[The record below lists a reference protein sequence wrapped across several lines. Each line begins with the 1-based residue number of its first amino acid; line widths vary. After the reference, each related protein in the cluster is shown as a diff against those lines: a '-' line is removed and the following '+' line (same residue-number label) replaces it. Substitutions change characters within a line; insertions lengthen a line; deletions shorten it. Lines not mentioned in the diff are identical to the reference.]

1 MMMQESASE
10 TISNS
15 SLSLNGMSSLSSQ
28 LDAASRDGRSSTGDT
43 SGSEVSTV
51 ELLHLQ
57 QQQALQA
64 ARQLLLQQPGS
75 GLKSPKNQDKQR
87 PLQVPVSVAMMSPQ
101 VITPQQMQQILQ
113 QQVLSPQQLQAL
125 LQQQQAVML
134 QQYCARPF
142 KVHMEKT
149 WRESETTQHLQ
160 EFYKKQQ
167 EQLHLQLLQQQHPAK
182 QAKEQQQQQQLAAQ
196 QLVFQQQLLQMQQL
210 QQQQHL
216 LNMQRQGLLSLPP
229 APGQAALPGQ
239 TLPPGGLSPAE
250 LQQLWKDVT
259 GGGGVPHGME
269 DNGIKPNCGGG
280 GGGSGGLDLTTT
292 NNTSSTTSS
301 VASKS
306 SPPISHHA
314 HTNGQSPVLASRRE
328 RERERERDRESSAH
342 EESGASHSLYGH
354 GVCKWPGCESVCE
367 DFGQFLKHLN
377 SEHALDDRSTA
388 QCRVQMQVV
397 QQLEIQ
403 LSKERERLQAM
414 MAHLHM
420 RPSEPKSSPKPLN
433 LVSNV
438 TMSRNLPSAS
448 PPNLPQTP
456 TTPTAPITPMT
467 QMPQVP
473 SVLSAANVPSM
484 GAMRR
489 RHSDKYSMQLSSGGD
504 TVFIFPEIAPNYEF
518 YKNAD
523 VRPPFTYATL
533 IRQAIMEAS
542 DMQLTLNEIYSWFT
556 RTFAYFRR
564 NAATWKNA
572 VRHNLSLHKCFV
584 RVENVKGAVWTVD
597 EMEYQKRRSQKITG
611 SPTLVK
617 NLPSSLGYGAALNAS
632 LQAALAETT
641 LPLLGNPSLMSSN
654 TSSLMGGSPHGLM
667 GGSPPGMMGGSPPGM
682 MGGTPPGMMGG
693 SPPGMMGGSPHGMM
707 GGSPRGMI
715 GGSPPGMLG
724 GSPPTLLSQSDLNGS
739 LDHLDTNGH
748 GSPCYSPQGHMPHH
762 IHVKEEPLNMD
773 DDDCP
778 MSLVTTANHSPEL
791 EDDRELEEGNLSE
804 DLE

>member
-1 MMMQESASE
+1 MMQESANE

-15 SLSLNGMSSLSSQ
+15 SMSQNGMSILSSQ
-28 LDAASRDGRSSTGDT
+28 LDAGSRDGRSSGET
-43 SGSEVSTV
+43 SSEVSAV

-75 GLKSPKNQDKQR
+75 GLKSPKNNDKQR
-87 PLQVPVSVAMMSPQ
+87 PLQVSS
-101 VITPQQMQQILQ
+101 
-113 QQVLSPQQLQAL
+113 S
-125 LQQQQAVML
+125 
-134 QQYCARPF
+134 
-142 KVHMEKT
+142 
-149 WRESETTQHLQ
+149 
-160 EFYKKQQ
+160 
-167 EQLHLQLLQQQHPAK
+167 
-182 QAKEQQQQQQLAAQ
+182 
-196 QLVFQQQLLQMQQL
+196 
-210 QQQQHL
+210 L
-216 LNMQRQGLLSLPP
+216 LNLLMFCMYMQGLLSLPP
-229 APGQAALPGQ
+229 GPGQPTLPGQ
-239 TLPPGGLSPAE
+239 TLPPAGLSPAE

-259 GGGGVPHGME
+259 SSHAME
-269 DNGIKPNCGGG
+269 DNGLKH
-280 GGGSGGLDLTTT
+280 SGLDLSTT
-292 NNTSSTTSS
+292 NNSSTTSTS
-301 VASKS
+301 NPKA
-306 SPPISHHA
+306 SPPITHHGIS
-314 HTNGQSPVLASRRE
+314 NGQSPALNNR
-328 RERERERDRESSAH
+328 RESSLH
-342 EESGASHSLYGH
+342 EETGASHSLYGH
-354 GVCKWPGCESVCE
+354 GVCKWPGCESICD

-420 RPSEPKSSPKPLN
+420 RPSEPKPSPKPLN
-433 LVSNV
+433 LVSSV
-438 TMSRNLPSAS
+438 TMSKNLPSIS

-456 TTPTAPITPMT
+456 TTPTAPVTPLS

-473 SVLSAANVPSM
+473 NVLSPANVPSM
-484 GAMRR
+484 GMLFFLPQRTPVSNVA
-489 RHSDKYSMQLSSGGD
+489 LNGISS
-504 TVFIFPEIAPNYEF
+504 
-518 YKNAD
+518 
-523 VRPPFTYATL
+523 
-533 IRQAIMEAS
+533 QAIMES
-542 DMQLTLNEIYSWFT
+542 GDMQLTLNEIYSWFT

-632 LQAALAETT
+632 LQAALAETS
-641 LPLLGNPSLMSSN
+641 LPLLGNP
-654 TSSLMGGSPHGLM
+654 GLM
-667 GGSPPGMMGGSPPGM
+667 NSASGMMGASPPGLMSGSPTGLLQ
-682 MGGTPPGMMGG
+682 G
-693 SPPGMMGGSPHGMM
+693 SMHE
-707 GGSPRGMI
+707 
-715 GGSPPGMLG
+715 
-724 GSPPTLLSQSDLNGS
+724 DLNGT

-748 GSPCYSPQGHMPHH
+748 SSPGYSPQTQLPP

-773 DDDCP
+773 DEDCP

-791 EDDRELEEGNLSE
+791 DDDRELEEGNLSE

>member
-1 MMMQESASE
+1 MMQESATE

-15 SLSLNGMSSLSSQ
+15 SMSQNGMSTLSSSQ
-28 LDAASRDGRSSTGDT
+28 LEAGSRDGRSSAGDT
-43 SGSEVSTV
+43 SSEVSTV

-75 GLKSPKNQDKQR
+75 GLKSPKSQDKQR
-87 PLQVPVSVAMMSPQ
+87 PLQVK
-101 VITPQQMQQILQ
+101 
-113 QQVLSPQQLQAL
+113 QLP
-125 LQQQQAVML
+125 QQQQ
-134 QQYCARPF
+134 
-142 KVHMEKT
+142 
-149 WRESETTQHLQ
+149 
-160 EFYKKQQ
+160 
-167 EQLHLQLLQQQHPAK
+167 
-182 QAKEQQQQQQLAAQ
+182 QQQQQQLAAQ

-216 LNMQRQGLLSLPP
+216 LNMQRQGLLSLPGP

-239 TLPPGGLSPAE
+239 TLPPQAGLSPAE

-259 GGGGVPHGME
+259 GGGGHGME
-269 DNGIKPNCGGG
+269 DNGIKHSN
-280 GGGSGGLDLTTT
+280 SDLST
-292 NNTSSTTSS
+292 NNSSSTTSS
-301 VASKS
+301 SNPAKA
-306 SPPISHHA
+306 SPPISHHSIA
-314 HTNGQSPVLASRRE
+314 NGQSPHTCIFSRRQT
-328 RERERERDRESSAH
+328 SLH
-342 EESGASHSLYGH
+342 EESGGTHPLYGH
-354 GVCKWPGCESVCE
+354 GVCKWPGCENICE

-433 LVSNV
+433 LVSSV
-438 TMSRNLPSAS
+438 TMSKNLPSAS

-456 TTPTAPITPMT
+456 TTPTAPITPMAA
-467 QMPQVP
+467 MPQVP
-473 SVLSAANVPSM
+473 SVLGGANVPSM

-489 RHSDKYSMQLSSGGD
+489 RHSDKYSMPLSS
-504 TVFIFPEIAPNYEF
+504 EIAPNYEF

-533 IRQAIMEAS
+533 IRQAIMDSA

-597 EMEYQKRRSQKITG
+597 EVEYQKRRSQKITG
-611 SPTLVK
+611 SPSLVK
-617 NLPSSLGYGAALNAS
+617 NLPSSLGYGTALNAS
-632 LQAALAETT
+632 LQAALAETS
-641 LPLLGNPSLMSSN
+641 LPLLGTP
-654 TSSLMGGSPHGLM
+654 GLM
-667 GGSPPGMMGGSPPGM
+667 NSTLS
-682 MGGTPPGMMGG
+682 
-693 SPPGMMGGSPHGMM
+693 
-707 GGSPRGMI
+707 
-715 GGSPPGMLG
+715 
-724 GSPPTLLSQSDLNGS
+724 GSPPTLMQSAHEELNGS

-748 GSPCYSPQGHMPHH
+748 SSPGYSPPVHMPPV
-762 IHVKEEPLNMD
+762 HVKEEPLNMD

-791 EDDRELEEGNLSE
+791 DDDRELEEGNLSE

>member
-1 MMMQESASE
+1 MMQESATQ

-15 SLSLNGMSSLSSQ
+15 SMSQNGMSTLSSSQ
-28 LDAASRDGRSSTGDT
+28 LEAGSRDGRSSAGDT
-43 SGSEVSTV
+43 SSSEVSTV

-64 ARQLLLQQPGS
+64 ARQLLLQQPGC
-75 GLKSPKNQDKQR
+75 GLKSPKSQDKHR
-87 PLQVPVSVAMMSPQ
+87 TLQVPVSVAMMSPQ

-134 QQYCARPF
+134 QQ
-142 KVHMEKT
+142 
-149 WRESETTQHLQ
+149 QHLQ

-167 EQLHLQLLQQQHPAK
+167 EQLHLQLLQQQHPGK
-182 QAKEQQQQQQLAAQ
+182 QAKEQQQQQQQLAAQ

-216 LNMQRQGLLSLPP
+216 LNMQRQGLLSLPGP

-239 TLPPGGLSPAE
+239 ALPPPAGLSPAE

-259 GGGGVPHGME
+259 GSGGGGGGGGGGGHALE
-269 DNGIKPNCGGG
+269 DNGIKHGMNNTGGT
-280 GGGSGGLDLTTT
+280 GGLDLST
-292 NNTSSTTSS
+292 NNNNHHHHNNNNSSSNSSSTTSNGP
-301 VASKS
+301 KS
-306 SPPISHHA
+306 SPPISHHSIA
-314 HTNGQSPVLASRRE
+314 NGQSPVLNHRRE
-328 RERERERDRESSAH
+328 RERESSQH
-342 EESGASHSLYGH
+342 EENGGSHPLYGH
-354 GVCKWPGCESVCE
+354 GVCKWPGCESICE

-377 SEHALDDRSTA
+377 NEHALDDRSTA

-414 MAHLHM
+414 MTHLHM

-433 LVSNV
+433 LVSSV
-438 TMSRNLPSAS
+438 TMSKNLPSAS
-448 PPNLPQTP
+448 PPNLSQTP
-456 TTPTAPITPMT
+456 TTPTAPITPMAA
-467 QMPQVP
+467 MPQVP
-473 SVLSAANVPSM
+473 SVLGGANVPSM

-489 RHSDKYSMQLSSGGD
+489 RHSEKYSMPLSSGGD

-533 IRQAIMEAS
+533 IRQAIMDSS

-597 EMEYQKRRSQKITG
+597 EVEYQKRRSQKITG
-611 SPTLVK
+611 SPSLVK
-617 NLPSSLGYGAALNAS
+617 NLPSSLGYGSALNAS

-641 LPLLGNPSLMSSN
+641 LPLLGTPGLMNSGSMVGGCHGLLGGDPS
-654 TSSLMGGSPHGLM
+654 GLM
-667 GGSPPGMMGGSPPGM
+667 GGSPPGLLGGSPPGLL
-682 MGGTPPGMMGG
+682 GI
-693 SPPGMMGGSPHGMM
+693 SPPGTLSC
-707 GGSPRGMI
+707 
-715 GGSPPGMLG
+715 
-724 GSPPTLLSQSDLNGS
+724 SPPTLLQLAHDDLNGS

-748 GSPCYSPQGHMPHH
+748 GSPGYSPPGHMPPV
-762 IHVKEEPLNMD
+762 HVKEEPPSMD
-773 DDDCP
+773 DEDCP

-791 EDDRELEEGNLSE
+791 DDDRELEEGNLSE

>member
-1 MMMQESASE
+1 MHERRVRDGAKEALVYDASLYKHSWSDD
-10 TISNS
+10 TDNRTLFPVTPDSPRNTLS
-15 SLSLNGMSSLSSQ
+15 SLPSHT
-28 LDAASRDGRSSTGDT
+28 A
-43 SGSEVSTV
+43 
-51 ELLHLQ
+51 HL
-57 QQQALQA
+57 QALQA

-75 GLKSPKNQDKQR
+75 GLKSPKNNDKQR

-134 QQYCARPF
+134 QQ
-142 KVHMEKT
+142 
-149 WRESETTQHLQ
+149 QHLQ

-167 EQLHLQLLQQQHPAK
+167 EQLHLQLLQQQHPGK
-182 QAKEQQQQQQLAAQ
+182 QAKEQQQQQQQLAAQ

-229 APGQAALPGQ
+229 GPGQPTLPGQ
-239 TLPPGGLSPAE
+239 TLPPAGLSPAE

-259 GGGGVPHGME
+259 TSHAME
-269 DNGIKPNCGGG
+269 DNGLKH
-280 GGGSGGLDLTTT
+280 SGLDLSTT
-292 NNTSSTTSS
+292 NNSSTNSTSNPK
-301 VASKS
+301 A
-306 SPPISHHA
+306 SPPITHHGIS
-314 HTNGQSPVLASRRE
+314 NGQSPALNNR
-328 RERERERDRESSAH
+328 RESSLH
-342 EESGASHSLYGH
+342 EETGASHSLYGH
-354 GVCKWPGCESVCE
+354 GVCKWPGCESICD

-420 RPSEPKSSPKPLN
+420 RPSEPKPSPKPLN
-433 LVSNV
+433 LVSSV
-438 TMSRNLPSAS
+438 TMSKNLPSVS

-456 TTPTAPITPMT
+456 TTPTAPVTPLS

-473 SVLSAANVPSM
+473 NVLSPANVPSM

-489 RHSDKYSMQLSSGGD
+489 RHTDKYSMPLSS
-504 TVFIFPEIAPNYEF
+504 EIAPNYEF

-533 IRQAIMEAS
+533 IRQAIMESS

-632 LQAALAETT
+632 LQAALAETS
-641 LPLLGNPSLMSSN
+641 LPLLGNP
-654 TSSLMGGSPHGLM
+654 GLM
-667 GGSPPGMMGGSPPGM
+667 NSASGMMGASPPGLMSGSPTGLLQ
-682 MGGTPPGMMGG
+682 GTT
-693 SPPGMMGGSPHGMM
+693 HE
-707 GGSPRGMI
+707 
-715 GGSPPGMLG
+715 
-724 GSPPTLLSQSDLNGS
+724 DLNGT

-748 GSPCYSPQGHMPHH
+748 SSPGYSPQTQLSGFLALNLQWPP

-773 DDDCP
+773 DEDCP

-791 EDDRELEEGNLSE
+791 DDDRELEEGNLSE

>member
-1 MMMQESASE
+1 MMQESATE

-15 SLSLNGMSSLSSQ
+15 SMSQNGMSTLSSSQ
-28 LDAASRDGRSSTGDT
+28 LEAGSRDGRSSAGDT
-43 SGSEVSTV
+43 SSEVSTV

-75 GLKSPKNQDKQR
+75 GLKSPKSQDKQR
-87 PLQVPVSVAMMSPQ
+87 PLQVK
-101 VITPQQMQQILQ
+101 
-113 QQVLSPQQLQAL
+113 QLP
-125 LQQQQAVML
+125 QQQQ
-134 QQYCARPF
+134 
-142 KVHMEKT
+142 
-149 WRESETTQHLQ
+149 
-160 EFYKKQQ
+160 
-167 EQLHLQLLQQQHPAK
+167 
-182 QAKEQQQQQQLAAQ
+182 QQQQQQLAAQ

-216 LNMQRQGLLSLPP
+216 LNMQRQGLLSLPGP

-239 TLPPGGLSPAE
+239 TLPPPGGLSPAE

-259 GGGGVPHGME
+259 GGGGHGME
-269 DNGIKPNCGGG
+269 DNGIKH
-280 GGGSGGLDLTTT
+280 SSSDLST
-292 NNTSSTTSS
+292 NNSSQTTSS
-301 VASKS
+301 SNPAKA
-306 SPPISHHA
+306 SPPISHHSIA
-314 HTNGQSPVLASRRE
+314 NGQSPPFCRTQRE
-328 RERERERDRESSAH
+328 LSLH
-342 EESGASHSLYGH
+342 EESGGSHPLYGH
-354 GVCKWPGCESVCE
+354 GVCKWPGCENICE

-414 MAHLHM
+414 MTHLHM

-433 LVSNV
+433 LVSSV
-438 TMSRNLPSAS
+438 TMSKNLPSAS

-456 TTPTAPITPMT
+456 TTPTAPITPMAA
-467 QMPQVP
+467 MPQVP
-473 SVLSAANVPSM
+473 SVLGGANVPSM

-489 RHSDKYSMQLSSGGD
+489 RHSDKYSMPLSS
-504 TVFIFPEIAPNYEF
+504 EIAPNYEF

-533 IRQAIMEAS
+533 IRQAIMDSA

-597 EMEYQKRRSQKITG
+597 EVEYQKRRSQKITG
-611 SPTLVK
+611 SPSLVK
-617 NLPSSLGYGAALNAS
+617 NLPSSLGYGTALNAS
-632 LQAALAETT
+632 LQAALAETS
-641 LPLLGNPSLMSSN
+641 LPLLGTPGLMSSGS
-654 TSSLMGGSPHGLM
+654 TGPMGGALS
-667 GGSPPGMMGGSPPGM
+667 
-682 MGGTPPGMMGG
+682 
-693 SPPGMMGGSPHGMM
+693 
-707 GGSPRGMI
+707 
-715 GGSPPGMLG
+715 
-724 GSPPTLLSQSDLNGS
+724 GSPPTLLQSSHEELNGS
-739 LDHLDTNGH
+739 LDHRDTNGH
-748 GSPCYSPQGHMPHH
+748 SSPGYSPPLHMPP

-791 EDDRELEEGNLSE
+791 EEDRELEEGNLSE

>member
-1 MMMQESASE
+1 MMQESATE

-15 SLSLNGMSSLSSQ
+15 SMSQNGMSTLSSSQ
-28 LDAASRDGRSSTGDT
+28 LEAGSRDGRSSAGDT
-43 SGSEVSTV
+43 SSEVSTV

-57 QQQALQA
+57 QQQALQV

-75 GLKSPKNQDKQR
+75 GLKSPKSQDKHR
-87 PLQVPVSVAMMSPQ
+87 PLQV
-101 VITPQQMQQILQ
+101 
-113 QQVLSPQQLQAL
+113 
-125 LQQQQAVML
+125 
-134 QQYCARPF
+134 
-142 KVHMEKT
+142 KT
-149 WRESETTQHLQ
+149 Q
-160 EFYKKQQ
+160 
-167 EQLHLQLLQQQHPAK
+167 
-182 QAKEQQQQQQLAAQ
+182 QQQQQQLAAQ

-216 LNMQRQGLLSLPP
+216 LNMQRQGLLSLPGP

-239 TLPPGGLSPAE
+239 TLPPQAGLSPAE
-250 LQQLWKDVT
+250 IQQLWKDVT
-259 GGGGVPHGME
+259 GGGGGGGHNLE
-269 DNGIKPNCGGG
+269 DNGIKHR
-280 GGGSGGLDLTTT
+280 GGGSGLDLST
-292 NNTSSTTSS
+292 NNSSSTTSS
-301 VASKS
+301 NPAKA
-306 SPPISHHA
+306 SPPISHHSIA
-314 HTNGQSPVLASRRE
+314 NGQSPVLNHRRE
-328 RERERERDRESSAH
+328 RDSLH
-342 EESGASHSLYGH
+342 EETGGTHPLYGH
-354 GVCKWPGCESVCE
+354 GVCKWPGCESICD

-377 SEHALDDRSTA
+377 NEHALDDRSTA

-433 LVSNV
+433 LVSSV
-438 TMSRNLPSAS
+438 TMSKNLPSTS

-456 TTPTAPITPMT
+456 TTPTAPITPMAA
-467 QMPQVP
+467 MPQVP
-473 SVLSAANVPSM
+473 SVLGGANVPSM

-489 RHSDKYSMQLSSGGD
+489 RHSDKYSMSLSS
-504 TVFIFPEIAPNYEF
+504 EIAPNYEF

-533 IRQAIMEAS
+533 IRQAIMDSA

-611 SPTLVK
+611 SPSLVK
-617 NLPSSLGYGAALNAS
+617 NLPSSLGYGTALNAS
-632 LQAALAETT
+632 LQAALAETS
-641 LPLLGNPSLMSSN
+641 LPLLG
-654 TSSLMGGSPHGLM
+654 
-667 GGSPPGMMGGSPPGM
+667 
-682 MGGTPPGMMGG
+682 TP
-693 SPPGMMGGSPHGMM
+693 
-707 GGSPRGMI
+707 
-715 GGSPPGMLG
+715 G
-724 GSPPTLLSQSDLNGS
+724 GSPPTLMHMTHDELNGS

-748 GSPCYSPQGHMPHH
+748 SSPGYSPPVHMPSV
-762 IHVKEEPLNMD
+762 HVKEEPLNMD

-791 EDDRELEEGNLSE
+791 DDDRELEEGNLSE

>member
-1 MMMQESASE
+1 MMMMMMQESAAE

-15 SLSLNGMSSLSSQ
+15 SMSQNGMSALSGSQ
-28 LDAASRDGRSSTGDT
+28 LEAGSRDGRSSAGDT
-43 SGSEVSTV
+43 GSGEVSTV

-75 GLKSPKNQDKQR
+75 GLKSPKSQDKQR

-134 QQYCARPF
+134 QQ
-142 KVHMEKT
+142 
-149 WRESETTQHLQ
+149 QHLQ

-167 EQLHLQLLQQQHPAK
+167 EQLHLQLLQQQHPGK
-182 QAKEQQQQQQLAAQ
+182 QAKEQQQQQLAAQ

-216 LNMQRQGLLSLPP
+216 LNMQRQGLLSLPGP

-239 TLPPGGLSPAE
+239 TLPPPAGLSPAE

-259 GGGGVPHGME
+259 GTGGHSIE
-269 DNGIKPNCGGG
+269 DNGIKHSSSGNGTAVGGG
-280 GGGSGGLDLTTT
+280 GGLDLSTT
-292 NNTSSTTSS
+292 NNSTSTTSS
-301 VASKS
+301 SNPPKA
-306 SPPISHHA
+306 SPPLSHHSIV
-314 HTNGQSPVLASRRE
+314 NGQSPVLNHRRERDRE
-328 RERERERDRESSAH
+328 RERENSQH
-342 EESGASHSLYGH
+342 EENGGTHPLYGH
-354 GVCKWPGCESVCE
+354 GVCKWPGCESICE

-377 SEHALDDRSTA
+377 NEHALDDRSTA

-414 MAHLHM
+414 MTHLHM

-433 LVSNV
+433 LVSSV
-438 TMSRNLPSAS
+438 TMSKNLPSAS

-456 TTPTAPITPMT
+456 TTPTAPITPMAA
-467 QMPQVP
+467 MPQVP
-473 SVLSAANVPSM
+473 SVLGGANVPSM

-489 RHSDKYSMQLSSGGD
+489 RHSDKYSMPISSGGD

-533 IRQAIMEAS
+533 IRQAIMDSA

-597 EMEYQKRRSQKITG
+597 EVEYQKRRSQKITG
-611 SPTLVK
+611 SPSLVK
-617 NLPSSLGYGAALNAS
+617 NLPSSLGYGTALNAS
-632 LQAALAETT
+632 LQAALAETS
-641 LPLLGNPSLMSSN
+641 LPLLGTPGLMNSSAAGP
-654 TSSLMGGSPHGLM
+654 MGGCHGLLGGDPSGLM
-667 GGSPPGMMGGSPPGM
+667 GGSPPGLLGGSPPGLL
-682 MGGTPPGMMGG
+682 GG
-693 SPPGMMGGSPHGMM
+693 SPPGTIS
-707 GGSPRGMI
+707 S
-715 GGSPPGMLG
+715 
-724 GSPPTLLSQSDLNGS
+724 SPPTLLHANHEELNGS

-748 GSPCYSPQGHMPHH
+748 SSPGYSPPVHIGSLGSSLTRGHRSVFTWPPV
-762 IHVKEEPLNMD
+762 HVKEEPLNMD

-791 EDDRELEEGNLSE
+791 DDDRELEEGNLSE

>member
-1 MMMQESASE
+1 MMQETATE

-15 SLSLNGMSSLSSQ
+15 SLSQNGLSNLSNQ
-28 LDAASRDGRSSTGDT
+28 LDAGARDGRLSTDT
-43 SGSEVSTV
+43 SGDVSTV

-64 ARQLLLQQPGS
+64 ARQLLLHQSGS
-75 GLKSPKNQDKQR
+75 GLKSPKNSDKQR

-101 VITPQQMQQILQ
+101 VMTPQQMQQILQ

-134 QQYCARPF
+134 QQ
-142 KVHMEKT
+142 
-149 WRESETTQHLQ
+149 QHLQ

-167 EQLHLQLLQQQHPAK
+167 EQLHLQLLQQQHPGK
-182 QAKEQQQQQQLAAQ
+182 QSKEQQQQQQQLAAQ

-216 LNMQRQGLLSLPP
+216 LNMQRQGLLTMP
-229 APGQAALPGQ
+229 PGQAALPGQ
-239 TLPPGGLSPAE
+239 TLPPPAGLSPAE

-259 GGGGVPHGME
+259 GGHNME
-269 DNGIKPNCGGG
+269 DNGHKHSSSRGSSGAAERERISAAERERISVSSGDGGCG
-280 GGGSGGLDLTTT
+280 GGLDLTTSNST
-292 NNTSSTTSS
+292 STTSSTTSK
-301 VASKS
+301 A
-306 SPPISHHA
+306 SPPISHLSLA
-314 HTNGQSPVLASRRE
+314 NGQSPALSSRRE
-328 RERERERDRESSAH
+328 SSLH
-342 EESGASHSLYGH
+342 EETGAAHCLYGH

-420 RPSEPKSSPKPLN
+420 RPSEPKPSPKPLN
-433 LVSNV
+433 LVSSV
-438 TMSRNLPSAS
+438 TMSKNLPSVS
-448 PPNLPQTP
+448 PPTLPQTP
-456 TTPTAPITPMT
+456 TTPTAPITPLS
-467 QMPQVP
+467 QMSQVP
-473 SVLSAANVPSM
+473 SVLSPANVPSM

-489 RHSDKYSMQLSSGGD
+489 RHSDKYATMPLSGEEPRQR
-504 TVFIFPEIAPNYEF
+504 THTHTHTQF

-533 IRQAIMEAS
+533 IRQAIMDS
-542 DMQLTLNEIYSWFT
+542 NDMQLTLNEIYSWFT

-632 LQAALAETT
+632 LQAALAETSM
-641 LPLLGNPSLMSSN
+641 PSLLGGAGLLSS
-654 TSSLMGGSPHGLM
+654 SAGPLA
-667 GGSPPGMMGGSPPGM
+667 GSPPILMSASPPSL
-682 MGGTPPGMMGG
+682 P
-693 SPPGMMGGSPHGMM
+693 
-707 GGSPRGMI
+707 
-715 GGSPPGMLG
+715 
-724 GSPPTLLSQSDLNGS
+724 PPTHEELNGT
-739 LDHLDTNGH
+739 LEHLDTNGH
-748 GSPCYSPQGHMPHH
+748 ASPGYSPQTHLSS

-791 EDDRELEEGNLSE
+791 EEDRELEEGNLSE

>member
-1 MMMQESASE
+1 MMQESATE

-15 SLSLNGMSSLSSQ
+15 SMSQNGMSTLSSSQ
-28 LDAASRDGRSSTGDT
+28 LEAGSRDGRSSAGDT
-43 SGSEVSTV
+43 SASEVSTV

-64 ARQLLLQQPGS
+64 ARQLLLQQPGC
-75 GLKSPKNQDKQR
+75 GLKSPKSQDKQR

-134 QQYCARPF
+134 QQ
-142 KVHMEKT
+142 
-149 WRESETTQHLQ
+149 QHLQ

-167 EQLHLQLLQQQHPAK
+167 EQLHLQLLQQQHPGK
-182 QAKEQQQQQQLAAQ
+182 QAKEQQQQQQQLAAQ

-216 LNMQRQGLLSLPP
+216 LNMQRQGLLSLPGP

-239 TLPPGGLSPAE
+239 TLPPPAGLSPAE

-259 GGGGVPHGME
+259 GGGGGGGGHAME
-269 DNGIKPNCGGG
+269 DNGMKHSSVGVNNNGVT
-280 GGGSGGLDLTTT
+280 SGLDLST
-292 NNTSSTTSS
+292 NNHISNNSNSSSTTSS
-301 VASKS
+301 NPPKA
-306 SPPISHHA
+306 SPPISHHSIA
-314 HTNGQSPVLASRRE
+314 NGQSPVLNHRRE
-328 RERERERDRESSAH
+328 RERERERESSQH
-342 EESGASHSLYGH
+342 EENGGSHPLYGH
-354 GVCKWPGCESVCE
+354 GVCKWPGCESICE

-377 SEHALDDRSTA
+377 NEHALDDRSTA

-414 MAHLHM
+414 MTHLHM

-433 LVSNV
+433 LVSSV
-438 TMSRNLPSAS
+438 TMSKNLPSAS

-456 TTPTAPITPMT
+456 TTPTAPITPMAA
-467 QMPQVP
+467 MPQVP
-473 SVLSAANVPSM
+473 SVLGGANVPSM

-489 RHSDKYSMQLSSGGD
+489 RHSDKYSMPLSS
-504 TVFIFPEIAPNYEF
+504 EIAPNYEF

-533 IRQAIMEAS
+533 IRQAIMDSS

-597 EMEYQKRRSQKITG
+597 EVEYQKRRSQKITG
-611 SPTLVK
+611 SPSLVK
-617 NLPSSLGYGAALNAS
+617 NLPSSLGYGSALNAS

-641 LPLLGNPSLMSSN
+641 LPLLGTPGLINSGS
-654 TSSLMGGSPHGLM
+654 MGGGCHGLLGGDPSGLM
-667 GGSPPGMMGGSPPGM
+667 GGSPPGLLGGSPPGLL
-682 MGGTPPGMMGG
+682 GI
-693 SPPGMMGGSPHGMM
+693 SPPGTLSC
-707 GGSPRGMI
+707 
-715 GGSPPGMLG
+715 
-724 GSPPTLLSQSDLNGS
+724 SPPTLLQSAHDDINGA

-748 GSPCYSPQGHMPHH
+748 GSPGYSPPGHMLPV
-762 IHVKEEPLNMD
+762 HVKEEPPNMD

-791 EDDRELEEGNLSE
+791 DDDRELEEGNLSE

>member
-1 MMMQESASE
+1 MMQESATE

-15 SLSLNGMSSLSSQ
+15 SMSQNGMSTLSSSQ
-28 LDAASRDGRSSTGDT
+28 LEAGSRDGRSSAGDT
-43 SGSEVSTV
+43 SSEVSTV

-75 GLKSPKNQDKQR
+75 GLKSPKSQDKQR

-134 QQYCARPF
+134 QQ
-142 KVHMEKT
+142 VHRHTLMHKENYETLKQKT
-149 WRESETTQHLQ
+149 NLMTHVAGRLQ
-160 EFYKKQQ
+160 E
-167 EQLHLQLLQQQHPAK
+167 QQHSRYALFPAYS
-182 QAKEQQQQQQLAAQ
+182 
-196 QLVFQQQLLQMQQL
+196 
-210 QQQQHL
+210 HL
-216 LNMQRQGLLSLPP
+216 GLELFSSEPSPKLGFSAHSLFTATSPSSWVS
-229 APGQAALPGQ
+229 
-239 TLPPGGLSPAE
+239 TGGLSPAE

-259 GGGGVPHGME
+259 GGGGGGHTME
-269 DNGIKPNCGGG
+269 DNGIKHS
-280 GGGSGGLDLTTT
+280 SGGDLST
-292 NNTSSTTSS
+292 NNSTSTTSS
-301 VASKS
+301 SNPAKA

-314 HTNGQSPVLASRRE
+314 ITNGQSPILNHRR
-328 RERERERDRESSAH
+328 DSLH
-342 EESGASHSLYGH
+342 EESGGTHPLYGH
-354 GVCKWPGCESVCE
+354 GVCKWPGCENMCE

-414 MAHLHM
+414 MTHLHM

-433 LVSNV
+433 LVSSV
-438 TMSRNLPSAS
+438 TMSKNLPSTS

-456 TTPTAPITPMT
+456 TTPTAPITPMAA
-467 QMPQVP
+467 MPQVP
-473 SVLSAANVPSM
+473 SVLGGANVPSM

-489 RHSDKYSMQLSSGGD
+489 RHSDKYSMPLSS
-504 TVFIFPEIAPNYEF
+504 EIAPNYEF

-533 IRQAIMEAS
+533 IRQAIMDSA

-597 EMEYQKRRSQKITG
+597 EVEYQKRRSQKITG
-611 SPTLVK
+611 SPSLVK
-617 NLPSSLGYGAALNAS
+617 NLPSSLGYGTALNAS
-632 LQAALAETT
+632 LQAALAETS
-641 LPLLGNPSLMSSN
+641 LPCHGLLGGDP
-654 TSSLMGGSPHGLM
+654 
-667 GGSPPGMMGGSPPGM
+667 
-682 MGGTPPGMMGG
+682 
-693 SPPGMMGGSPHGMM
+693 
-707 GGSPRGMI
+707 
-715 GGSPPGMLG
+715 
-724 GSPPTLLSQSDLNGS
+724 PPTMLQSAHEELNGS

-748 GSPCYSPQGHMPHH
+748 SSPGYSPSVHMPPV
-762 IHVKEEPLNMD
+762 HVKEEPLLMD

-791 EDDRELEEGNLSE
+791 DDDRELEEGNLSE

>member
-1 MMMQESASE
+1 MMMQESATE

-15 SLSLNGMSSLSSQ
+15 SMSQNGLSALSSSQ
-28 LDAASRDGRSSTGDT
+28 LEAGSRDGRSSAGDK
-43 SGSEVSTV
+43 SSEVSTV

-75 GLKSPKNQDKQR
+75 GLKSPKSQDKQR

-134 QQYCARPF
+134 QQ
-142 KVHMEKT
+142 
-149 WRESETTQHLQ
+149 QHLQ

-167 EQLHLQLLQQQHPAK
+167 EQLHLQLLQQQHPGK
-182 QAKEQQQQQQLAAQ
+182 QAKEQQQQQQQLAAQ

-216 LNMQRQGLLSLPP
+216 LNMQRQGLLSLPGP

-239 TLPPGGLSPAE
+239 TLPPQGGLSPAE

-259 GGGGVPHGME
+259 GGGGGGGGHCME
-269 DNGIKPNCGGG
+269 DNGIKHSNNTGGPG
-280 GGGSGGLDLTTT
+280 AQGGLDLST
-292 NNTSSTTSS
+292 NNTNTTTSS
-301 VASKS
+301 NPSKA
-306 SPPISHHA
+306 SPPITHHSLA
-314 HTNGQSPVLASRRE
+314 NGQSPVLNHRRE
-328 RERERERDRESSAH
+328 RERERERESSLH
-342 EESGASHSLYGH
+342 EENGGSHPLYGH
-354 GVCKWPGCESVCE
+354 GVCKWPGCESICE
-367 DFGQFLKHLN
+367 DFGQFMKHLN
-377 SEHALDDRSTA
+377 NEHALDDRSTA

-433 LVSNV
+433 LVSSV
-438 TMSRNLPSAS
+438 TMSKNLPSAS

-456 TTPTAPITPMT
+456 TTPTAPITPMAA
-467 QMPQVP
+467 MPQVP
-473 SVLSAANVPSM
+473 SVLGGANVPSM

-489 RHSDKYSMQLSSGGD
+489 RHADKYSMPLSS
-504 TVFIFPEIAPNYEF
+504 EIAPNYEF

-533 IRQAIMEAS
+533 IRQAIMDSA

-611 SPTLVK
+611 SPSLVK
-617 NLPSSLGYGAALNAS
+617 NLPSSLGYGTALNAS
-632 LQAALAETT
+632 LQAALAETS
-641 LPLLGNPSLMSSN
+641 LPLLGNPALMNSGS
-654 TSSLMGGSPHGLM
+654 THMGCHGLLGGDPSM
-667 GGSPPGMMGGSPPGM
+667 LGGSPPGLL
-682 MGGTPPGMMGG
+682 
-693 SPPGMMGGSPHGMM
+693 
-707 GGSPRGMI
+707 

-724 GSPPTLLSQSDLNGS
+724 GSLSPPGTMRGSPPSLMHSAHHDELNGT
-739 LDHLDTNGH
+739 LDHLDHTNGH
-748 GSPCYSPQGHMPHH
+748 SSPGYSPPVHMPQ

-773 DDDCP
+773 DEDCP

-791 EDDRELEEGNLSE
+791 EEERDLDEGNLSE
-804 DLE
+804 EGRTWSD

>member
-1 MMMQESASE
+1 MMQESATE

-15 SLSLNGMSSLSSQ
+15 SMSQNGMSTLSSSQ
-28 LDAASRDGRSSTGDT
+28 LEAGSRDGRSSAGDT
-43 SGSEVSTV
+43 SSEVSTV

-75 GLKSPKNQDKQR
+75 GLKSPKSQDKQR

-113 QQVLSPQQLQAL
+113 QQVLSPQQLQ
-125 LQQQQAVML
+125 QQQQ
-134 QQYCARPF
+134 
-142 KVHMEKT
+142 
-149 WRESETTQHLQ
+149 
-160 EFYKKQQ
+160 
-167 EQLHLQLLQQQHPAK
+167 
-182 QAKEQQQQQQLAAQ
+182 QQQQQQLAAQ

-216 LNMQRQGLLSLPP
+216 LNMQRQGLLSLPGP

-239 TLPPGGLSPAE
+239 NLPPPGGLSPAE

-259 GGGGVPHGME
+259 GGGGGGGHAME
-269 DNGIKPNCGGG
+269 DNGIKHNN
-280 GGGSGGLDLTTT
+280 SGGIDLST
-292 NNTSSTTSS
+292 NNSTSTTSS
-301 VASKS
+301 SNPAKA
-306 SPPISHHA
+306 SPPISHHSI
-314 HTNGQSPVLASRRE
+314 TNGQSPILNHRR
-328 RERERERDRESSAH
+328 DSLH
-342 EESGASHSLYGH
+342 EESGRTHPLYGH
-354 GVCKWPGCESVCE
+354 GVCKWPGCENVCE

-414 MAHLHM
+414 MTHLHM

-433 LVSNV
+433 LVSSV
-438 TMSRNLPSAS
+438 TMSKNLPSAS

-456 TTPTAPITPMT
+456 TTPTAPITPMAA
-467 QMPQVP
+467 MPQVP
-473 SVLSAANVPSM
+473 SVLGGANVPSM

-489 RHSDKYSMQLSSGGD
+489 RHSDKYSMPLSS
-504 TVFIFPEIAPNYEF
+504 EIAPNYEF

-533 IRQAIMEAS
+533 IRQAIMDSA

-597 EMEYQKRRSQKITG
+597 EVEYQKRRSQKITG
-611 SPTLVK
+611 SPSLVK
-617 NLPSSLGYGAALNAS
+617 NLPSSLGYGTALNAS
-632 LQAALAETT
+632 LQAALAETS
-641 LPLLGNPSLMSSN
+641 LPLLGTPGLMSS
-654 TSSLMGGSPHGLM
+654 SAHEE
-667 GGSPPGMMGGSPPGM
+667 
-682 MGGTPPGMMGG
+682 
-693 SPPGMMGGSPHGMM
+693 
-707 GGSPRGMI
+707 
-715 GGSPPGMLG
+715 
-724 GSPPTLLSQSDLNGS
+724 LNGS

-748 GSPCYSPQGHMPHH
+748 SSPGYSPPVHMPPV
-762 IHVKEEPLNMD
+762 HVKEEPLNMD

-791 EDDRELEEGNLSE
+791 DDDRELEEGNLSE

>member
-1 MMMQESASE
+1 MMQESANE

-15 SLSLNGMSSLSSQ
+15 SMSQNGMSSLSSQ
-28 LDAASRDGRSSTGDT
+28 LDAGSRDGRSSGET
-43 SGSEVSTV
+43 SSEVSAV

-75 GLKSPKNQDKQR
+75 GLKSPKNNDKQR

-134 QQYCARPF
+134 QQ
-142 KVHMEKT
+142 
-149 WRESETTQHLQ
+149 QHLQ

-167 EQLHLQLLQQQHPAK
+167 EQLHLQLLQQQHPGK
-182 QAKEQQQQQQLAAQ
+182 QAKEQQQQQQQLAAQ

-216 LNMQRQGLLSLPP
+216 LNMQRQGLLSMPP
-229 APGQAALPGQ
+229 GPGQPTLPGQ
-239 TLPPGGLSPAE
+239 TLPPAGLSPAE

-259 GGGGVPHGME
+259 NSHAME
-269 DNGIKPNCGGG
+269 DNGHKH
-280 GGGSGGLDLTTT
+280 SGLDLSTT
-292 NNTSSTTSS
+292 NNSSTTSTS
-301 VASKS
+301 NPKA
-306 SPPISHHA
+306 SPPITHHSIS
-314 HTNGQSPVLASRRE
+314 NGQSPAINNR
-328 RERERERDRESSAH
+328 RESSLH
-342 EESGASHSLYGH
+342 EETGASHSLYGH
-354 GVCKWPGCESVCE
+354 GVCKWPGCESICD

-377 SEHALDDRSTA
+377 NEHALDDRSTA

-420 RPSEPKSSPKPLN
+420 RPSEPKPSPKPLN
-433 LVSNV
+433 LVSSV
-438 TMSRNLPSAS
+438 TMSKNLPSVS

-456 TTPTAPITPMT
+456 TTPTAPVTPLS

-473 SVLSAANVPSM
+473 NVLSPANVPSM

-489 RHSDKYSMQLSSGGD
+489 RHTDKYSMPLSS
-504 TVFIFPEIAPNYEF
+504 EIAPNYEF

-533 IRQAIMEAS
+533 IRQAIMES
-542 DMQLTLNEIYSWFT
+542 GDMQLTLNEIYSWFT

-632 LQAALAETT
+632 LQAALAETS
-641 LPLLGNPSLMSSN
+641 LPLLGNPGLMNSASGM
-654 TSSLMGGSPHGLM
+654 MGASPHGLM
-667 GGSPPGMMGGSPPGM
+667 SGSPTGLLQ
-682 MGGTPPGMMGG
+682 GTT
-693 SPPGMMGGSPHGMM
+693 HE
-707 GGSPRGMI
+707 
-715 GGSPPGMLG
+715 
-724 GSPPTLLSQSDLNGS
+724 DLNGT

-748 GSPCYSPQGHMPHH
+748 SSPGYSPQTQLHP

-773 DDDCP
+773 DEDCP

-791 EDDRELEEGNLSE
+791 DDDRELEEGNLSE

>member
-1 MMMQESASE
+1 F
-10 TISNS
+10 
-15 SLSLNGMSSLSSQ
+15 
-28 LDAASRDGRSSTGDT
+28 
-43 SGSEVSTV
+43 
-51 ELLHLQ
+51 
-57 QQQALQA
+57 
-64 ARQLLLQQPGS
+64 QPGS
-75 GLKSPKNQDKQR
+75 GLKSPKNNDKQR

-134 QQYCARPF
+134 QQVNTHKHPLTVPYA
-142 KVHMEKT
+142 
-149 WRESETTQHLQ
+149 
-160 EFYKKQQ
+160 QQ
-167 EQLHLQLLQQQHPAK
+167 
-182 QAKEQQQQQQLAAQ
+182 QQQQQQLAAQ

-229 APGQAALPGQ
+229 GPGQPTLPGQ
-239 TLPPGGLSPAE
+239 TLPPAGLSPAE

-259 GGGGVPHGME
+259 SSHAME
-269 DNGIKPNCGGG
+269 DNGLKH
-280 GGGSGGLDLTTT
+280 SGLDLSTT
-292 NNTSSTTSS
+292 NNSSTTSTS
-301 VASKS
+301 NPKA
-306 SPPISHHA
+306 SPPITHHGIS
-314 HTNGQSPVLASRRE
+314 NGQSPALNNR
-328 RERERERDRESSAH
+328 RESSLH
-342 EESGASHSLYGH
+342 EETGASHSLYGH
-354 GVCKWPGCESVCE
+354 GVCKWPGCESICD

-420 RPSEPKSSPKPLN
+420 RPSEPKPSPKPLN
-433 LVSNV
+433 LVSSV
-438 TMSRNLPSAS
+438 TMSKNLPSIS

-456 TTPTAPITPMT
+456 TTPTAPVTPLS

-473 SVLSAANVPSM
+473 NVLSPANVPSM

-489 RHSDKYSMQLSSGGD
+489 RHTDKYSMALSS
-504 TVFIFPEIAPNYEF
+504 EIAPNYEF

-533 IRQAIMEAS
+533 IRQAIMES
-542 DMQLTLNEIYSWFT
+542 GDMQLTLNEIYSWFT

-632 LQAALAETT
+632 LQGAALAETS
-641 LPLLGNPSLMSSN
+641 LPLLGNP
-654 TSSLMGGSPHGLM
+654 GLM
-667 GGSPPGMMGGSPPGM
+667 NSASGMMGASPPGLMSGSPTGLLQ
-682 MGGTPPGMMGG
+682 G
-693 SPPGMMGGSPHGMM
+693 SMHE
-707 GGSPRGMI
+707 
-715 GGSPPGMLG
+715 
-724 GSPPTLLSQSDLNGS
+724 DLNGT

-748 GSPCYSPQGHMPHH
+748 SSPGYSPQTQLPP

-773 DDDCP
+773 DEDCP

-791 EDDRELEEGNLSE
+791 DDDRELEEGNLSE

>member
-1 MMMQESASE
+1 MMQESATE

-15 SLSLNGMSSLSSQ
+15 SMSQNGMSTLSSSQ
-28 LDAASRDGRSSTGDT
+28 LEAGSRDGRSSAGDT
-43 SGSEVSTV
+43 SSEVSTV

-75 GLKSPKNQDKQR
+75 GLKSPKSQDKQR
-87 PLQVPVSVAMMSPQ
+87 PLQVKQLPQ
-101 VITPQQMQQILQ
+101 
-113 QQVLSPQQLQAL
+113 
-125 LQQQQAVML
+125 
-134 QQYCARPF
+134 
-142 KVHMEKT
+142 
-149 WRESETTQHLQ
+149 
-160 EFYKKQQ
+160 
-167 EQLHLQLLQQQHPAK
+167 
-182 QAKEQQQQQQLAAQ
+182 QQQQQQLAAQ

-216 LNMQRQGLLSLPP
+216 LNMQRQGLLTLPGP

-239 TLPPGGLSPAE
+239 TLPPPAGLSPAE

-259 GGGGVPHGME
+259 GGGGHGME
-269 DNGIKPNCGGG
+269 DNGIKHS
-280 GGGSGGLDLTTT
+280 SGTDLST
-292 NNTSSTTSS
+292 NNSSSTTSS
-301 VASKS
+301 SNPAKA
-306 SPPISHHA
+306 SPPISHHSIA
-314 HTNGQSPVLASRRE
+314 NGQSPALNHRRE
-328 RERERERDRESSAH
+328 RERERERDGGTH
-342 EESGASHSLYGH
+342 PLYGH
-354 GVCKWPGCESVCE
+354 GVCKWPGCENICE

-414 MAHLHM
+414 MTHLHM

-433 LVSNV
+433 LVSSV
-438 TMSRNLPSAS
+438 TMSKNLPSAS

-456 TTPTAPITPMT
+456 TTPTAPITPMAA
-467 QMPQVP
+467 MPHVP
-473 SVLSAANVPSM
+473 SVLGGANVPSM

-489 RHSDKYSMQLSSGGD
+489 RHSDKYSMPLSS
-504 TVFIFPEIAPNYEF
+504 EIAPNYEF

-533 IRQAIMEAS
+533 IRQAIMDSA

-597 EMEYQKRRSQKITG
+597 EVEYQKRRSQKITG
-611 SPTLVK
+611 SPSLVK
-617 NLPSSLGYGAALNAS
+617 NLPSSLGYGTALNAS
-632 LQAALAETT
+632 LQVWTKT
-641 LPLLGNPSLMSSN
+641 LSWL
-654 TSSLMGGSPHGLM
+654 
-667 GGSPPGMMGGSPPGM
+667 
-682 MGGTPPGMMGG
+682 
-693 SPPGMMGGSPHGMM
+693 
-707 GGSPRGMI
+707 R
-715 GGSPPGMLG
+715 
-724 GSPPTLLSQSDLNGS
+724 PPTLLQSAHEDLNGS
-739 LDHLDTNGH
+739 VDHLDTNGH
-748 GSPCYSPQGHMPHH
+748 SSPRYSPPVHMPPIH
-762 IHVKEEPLNMD
+762 IKEEPLNMD

-791 EDDRELEEGNLSE
+791 EEDRELEEGNLSE

>member
-1 MMMQESASE
+1 MM
-10 TISNS
+10 
-15 SLSLNGMSSLSSQ
+15 LSPINT
-28 LDAASRDGRSSTGDT
+28 A
-43 SGSEVSTV
+43 EVMTQIVLPLHTVTPV
-51 ELLHLQ
+51 ELRASLRDTPRRQWQRRALCCPVKISGTPQ
-57 QQQALQA
+57 LLQALQA

-75 GLKSPKNQDKQR
+75 GLKSPKSQDKQR

-134 QQYCARPF
+134 QQ
-142 KVHMEKT
+142 
-149 WRESETTQHLQ
+149 QHLQ

-167 EQLHLQLLQQQHPAK
+167 EQLHLQLLQQQHPGK
-182 QAKEQQQQQQLAAQ
+182 QAKEQQQQQQQQQLAAQ

-216 LNMQRQGLLSLPP
+216 LNMQRQGLLSLPGP

-239 TLPPGGLSPAE
+239 TLPPPGGLSPAE

-259 GGGGVPHGME
+259 GGGGGGHTME
-269 DNGIKPNCGGG
+269 DNGIKHSSGGG
-280 GGGSGGLDLTTT
+280 GIGSANTGTGVVSSGLDLST
-292 NNTSSTTSS
+292 NNSTSTTSS
-301 VASKS
+301 SNPAKA

-314 HTNGQSPVLASRRE
+314 ITNGQSPILNHRRE
-328 RERERERDRESSAH
+328 RERERESSLH
-342 EESGASHSLYGH
+342 EESAGTHPLYGH
-354 GVCKWPGCESVCE
+354 GVCKWPGCENMCE

-414 MAHLHM
+414 MTHLHM

-433 LVSNV
+433 LVSSV
-438 TMSRNLPSAS
+438 TMSKNLPSTS

-456 TTPTAPITPMT
+456 TTPTAPITPMAA
-467 QMPQVP
+467 MPQVP
-473 SVLSAANVPSM
+473 SVLGGANVPSM

-489 RHSDKYSMQLSSGGD
+489 RHSDKYSMPLSSGGD

-533 IRQAIMEAS
+533 IRQAIMDSA

-597 EMEYQKRRSQKITG
+597 EVEYQKRRSQKITG
-611 SPTLVK
+611 SPSLVK
-617 NLPSSLGYGAALNAS
+617 NLPSSLGYGTALNAS
-632 LQAALAETT
+632 LQAALAETS
-641 LPLLGNPSLMSSN
+641 LPLLGTPGLMSSAAGP
-654 TSSLMGGSPHGLM
+654 MGGSCHGLLGGDPSGPT
-667 GGSPPGMMGGSPPGM
+667 GGSPPGLLGGSPPGLL
-682 MGGTPPGMMGG
+682 GI
-693 SPPGMMGGSPHGMM
+693 SPPGTLSC
-707 GGSPRGMI
+707 
-715 GGSPPGMLG
+715 
-724 GSPPTLLSQSDLNGS
+724 SPPTMLQSAHEELNGS

-748 GSPCYSPQGHMPHH
+748 SSPGYSPPVHMPPV
-762 IHVKEEPLNMD
+762 HVKEEPLNMD

-791 EDDRELEEGNLSE
+791 DDDRELEEGNLSE

>member
-1 MMMQESASE
+1 
-10 TISNS
+10 
-15 SLSLNGMSSLSSQ
+15 
-28 LDAASRDGRSSTGDT
+28 
-43 SGSEVSTV
+43 
-51 ELLHLQ
+51 
-57 QQQALQA
+57 
-64 ARQLLLQQPGS
+64 
-75 GLKSPKNQDKQR
+75 
-87 PLQVPVSVAMMSPQ
+87 MMSPQ

-134 QQYCARPF
+134 QQYVFPQ
-142 KVHMEKT
+142 
-149 WRESETTQHLQ
+149 QHLQ

-167 EQLHLQLLQQQHPAK
+167 EQLHLQLLQQQHPGK
-182 QAKEQQQQQQLAAQ
+182 QAKEQQQQQQQLAAQ

-229 APGQAALPGQ
+229 GPGQPTLPGQ
-239 TLPPGGLSPAE
+239 TLPPAGLSPAE

-259 GGGGVPHGME
+259 TSHAME
-269 DNGIKPNCGGG
+269 DNGLKH
-280 GGGSGGLDLTTT
+280 SGLDLSTT
-292 NNTSSTTSS
+292 NNSSTNSTSNPK
-301 VASKS
+301 A
-306 SPPISHHA
+306 SPPITHHGIS
-314 HTNGQSPVLASRRE
+314 NGQSPALNNR
-328 RERERERDRESSAH
+328 RESSLH
-342 EESGASHSLYGH
+342 EETGASHSLYGH
-354 GVCKWPGCESVCE
+354 GVCKWPGCESICD

-420 RPSEPKSSPKPLN
+420 RPSEPKPSPKPLN
-433 LVSNV
+433 LVSSV
-438 TMSRNLPSAS
+438 TMSKNLPSVS

-456 TTPTAPITPMT
+456 TTPTAPVTPLS

-473 SVLSAANVPSM
+473 NVLSPANVPSM

-489 RHSDKYSMQLSSGGD
+489 RHTDKYSMPLSS
-504 TVFIFPEIAPNYEF
+504 EIAPNYEF

-533 IRQAIMEAS
+533 IRQAIMESS

-632 LQAALAETT
+632 LQAALAETS
-641 LPLLGNPSLMSSN
+641 LPLLGNP
-654 TSSLMGGSPHGLM
+654 GLM
-667 GGSPPGMMGGSPPGM
+667 NSASGMMGASPPGLMSGSPTGLLQ
-682 MGGTPPGMMGG
+682 GTT
-693 SPPGMMGGSPHGMM
+693 HE
-707 GGSPRGMI
+707 
-715 GGSPPGMLG
+715 
-724 GSPPTLLSQSDLNGS
+724 DLNGT

-748 GSPCYSPQGHMPHH
+748 SSPGYSPQTQLSGFLALNLQWPP

-773 DDDCP
+773 DEDCP

-791 EDDRELEEGNLSE
+791 DDDRELEEGNLSE

>member
-1 MMMQESASE
+1 MMQESANE

-15 SLSLNGMSSLSSQ
+15 SMSQNGMSSLSSQ
-28 LDAASRDGRSSTGDT
+28 LDAGSRDGRSSGET
-43 SGSEVSTV
+43 SSEVSAV

-75 GLKSPKNQDKQR
+75 GLKSPKNNDKQR

-134 QQYCARPF
+134 QQ
-142 KVHMEKT
+142 
-149 WRESETTQHLQ
+149 QHLQ

-167 EQLHLQLLQQQHPAK
+167 EQLHLQLLQQQHPGK
-182 QAKEQQQQQQLAAQ
+182 QVKEQQQQQQQLAAQ

-229 APGQAALPGQ
+229 GPGQPTLPGQ
-239 TLPPGGLSPAE
+239 TLPPAGLSPAE

-259 GGGGVPHGME
+259 NSHAME
-269 DNGIKPNCGGG
+269 DNGLKH
-280 GGGSGGLDLTTT
+280 SGLDLSTT
-292 NNTSSTTSS
+292 NNSSTTSTS
-301 VASKS
+301 NPKA
-306 SPPISHHA
+306 SPPITHHGIS
-314 HTNGQSPVLASRRE
+314 NGQSPALNNR
-328 RERERERDRESSAH
+328 RESSLH
-342 EESGASHSLYGH
+342 EETGASHSLYGH
-354 GVCKWPGCESVCE
+354 GVCKWPGCESICD

-377 SEHALDDRSTA
+377 NEHALDDRSTA

-420 RPSEPKSSPKPLN
+420 RPSEPKPSPKPLN
-433 LVSNV
+433 LVSSV
-438 TMSRNLPSAS
+438 TMSKNLPSVS

-456 TTPTAPITPMT
+456 TTPTAPVTPLS
-467 QMPQVP
+467 QMSQVP
-473 SVLSAANVPSM
+473 NVLSPANVPSM

-489 RHSDKYSMQLSSGGD
+489 RHTDKYSMPLSS
-504 TVFIFPEIAPNYEF
+504 EIAPNYEF

-533 IRQAIMEAS
+533 IRQAIMES
-542 DMQLTLNEIYSWFT
+542 GDMQLTLNEIYSWFT

-632 LQAALAETT
+632 LQAALAETS
-641 LPLLGNPSLMSSN
+641 LPLLGNPGLMNSASGM
-654 TSSLMGGSPHGLM
+654 MGASPHGLM
-667 GGSPPGMMGGSPPGM
+667 SGSPTGLLQ
-682 MGGTPPGMMGG
+682 GTT
-693 SPPGMMGGSPHGMM
+693 HE
-707 GGSPRGMI
+707 
-715 GGSPPGMLG
+715 
-724 GSPPTLLSQSDLNGS
+724 DLNGT

-748 GSPCYSPQGHMPHH
+748 SSPGYSPQTQLSGVLALNLQWHP

-773 DDDCP
+773 DEDCP

-791 EDDRELEEGNLSE
+791 DDDRELEEGNLSE

>member
-1 MMMQESASE
+1 MMQESARE

-15 SLSLNGMSSLSSQ
+15 SMSQNGMSTLSSSQ
-28 LDAASRDGRSSTGDT
+28 LEAGSRDGRSSAGDM
-43 SGSEVSTV
+43 SSEVSTV

-75 GLKSPKNQDKQR
+75 GLKSPKSRDKQR

-134 QQYCARPF
+134 QQVRTLALTLNP
-142 KVHMEKT
+142 
-149 WRESETTQHLQ
+149 SHLHTCPY
-160 EFYKKQQ
+160 E
-167 EQLHLQLLQQQHPAK
+167 EQ
-182 QAKEQQQQQQLAAQ
+182 QQQQQQLAAQ

-216 LNMQRQGLLSLPP
+216 LNMQRQGLLSLPGP

-239 TLPPGGLSPAE
+239 TLPQPAGLSPAE

-259 GGGGVPHGME
+259 GGGGHAME
-269 DNGIKPNCGGG
+269 DNGIKHSNSGSGTGGG
-280 GGGSGGLDLTTT
+280 G
-292 NNTSSTTSS
+292 
-301 VASKS
+301 A
-306 SPPISHHA
+306 SPPISHHSIA
-314 HTNGQSPVLASRRE
+314 NGQSPALNHRRE
-328 RERERERDRESSAH
+328 RERERERDSLH
-342 EESGASHSLYGH
+342 EECGGTHPLYGH
-354 GVCKWPGCESVCE
+354 GVCKWPGCENICE

-433 LVSNV
+433 LVSSV
-438 TMSRNLPSAS
+438 TMSKNLPSAS

-456 TTPTAPITPMT
+456 TTPTAPITPMAA
-467 QMPQVP
+467 MPQVP
-473 SVLSAANVPSM
+473 SILGGANVPSM

-489 RHSDKYSMQLSSGGD
+489 RHSDKYSMPLSS
-504 TVFIFPEIAPNYEF
+504 EIAPNYEF

-533 IRQAIMEAS
+533 IRQAIMDSA

-611 SPTLVK
+611 SPSLVK
-617 NLPSSLGYGAALNAS
+617 NLPSSLGYGSALNAS
-632 LQAALAETT
+632 LQAALAETS
-641 LPLLGNPSLMSSN
+641 LPLLGTP
-654 TSSLMGGSPHGLM
+654 GLM
-667 GGSPPGMMGGSPPGM
+667 NSDPSILTGL
-682 MGGTPPGMMGG
+682 
-693 SPPGMMGGSPHGMM
+693 
-707 GGSPRGMI
+707 
-715 GGSPPGMLG
+715 SPPGMLG
-724 GSPPTLLSQSDLNGS
+724 GSPHGLLGGSPPTMMHSAHDGFNGS

-748 GSPCYSPQGHMPHH
+748 SSPGYSPPVHMP
-762 IHVKEEPLNMD
+762 IYVKEEPLNMD
-773 DDDCP
+773 EDDCP

-791 EDDRELEEGNLSE
+791 DDDRELEEGNLSE

>member
-1 MMMQESASE
+1 MMQESATE

-15 SLSLNGMSSLSSQ
+15 SMSQNGMSTLSSSQ
-28 LDAASRDGRSSTGDT
+28 LEAGSRDGRSSAGDT
-43 SGSEVSTV
+43 SSEVSTV

-75 GLKSPKNQDKQR
+75 GLKSPKSQDKQR

-113 QQVLSPQQLQAL
+113 QQVLSPQQLQ
-125 LQQQQAVML
+125 
-134 QQYCARPF
+134 
-142 KVHMEKT
+142 
-149 WRESETTQHLQ
+149 QHLQ

-167 EQLHLQLLQQQHPAK
+167 EQLHLQLLQQQHPGK
-182 QAKEQQQQQQLAAQ
+182 QAKEQQQQQQQQQQLAAQ

-216 LNMQRQGLLSLPP
+216 LNMQRQGLLSLPGP

-239 TLPPGGLSPAE
+239 NLPPPGGLSPAE

-259 GGGGVPHGME
+259 GGGGGGGHAME
-269 DNGIKPNCGGG
+269 DNGIKHNN
-280 GGGSGGLDLTTT
+280 SGDLST
-292 NNTSSTTSS
+292 NNSTSTTSS
-301 VASKS
+301 SNPAKA
-306 SPPISHHA
+306 SPPISHHSI
-314 HTNGQSPVLASRRE
+314 TNGQSPILNHRR
-328 RERERERDRESSAH
+328 DSLH
-342 EESGASHSLYGH
+342 EESGRTHPLYGH
-354 GVCKWPGCESVCE
+354 GVCKWPGCENVCE

-414 MAHLHM
+414 MTHLHM

-433 LVSNV
+433 LVSSV
-438 TMSRNLPSAS
+438 TMSKNLPSAS

-456 TTPTAPITPMT
+456 TTPTAPITPMAA
-467 QMPQVP
+467 MPQVP
-473 SVLSAANVPSM
+473 SVLGGANVPSM

-489 RHSDKYSMQLSSGGD
+489 RHSDKYSMPLSS
-504 TVFIFPEIAPNYEF
+504 EIAPNYEF

-533 IRQAIMEAS
+533 IRQAIMDSA

-597 EMEYQKRRSQKITG
+597 EVEYQKRRSQKITG
-611 SPTLVK
+611 SPSLVK
-617 NLPSSLGYGAALNAS
+617 NLPSSLGYGTALNAS
-632 LQAALAETT
+632 LQAALAETS
-641 LPLLGNPSLMSSN
+641 LPLLGTP
-654 TSSLMGGSPHGLM
+654 GPPGLL
-667 GGSPPGMMGGSPPGM
+667 GGSPPGLLGISPPG
-682 MGGTPPGMMGG
+682 TL
-693 SPPGMMGGSPHGMM
+693 S
-707 GGSPRGMI
+707 
-715 GGSPPGMLG
+715 
-724 GSPPTLLSQSDLNGS
+724 GSPPTMLQSAHEELNGS

-748 GSPCYSPQGHMPHH
+748 SSPGYSPPVHMPPV
-762 IHVKEEPLNMD
+762 HVKEEPLNMD

-791 EDDRELEEGNLSE
+791 DDDRELEEGNLSE